1 MRKND
6 SIRFKL
12 CAGFA
17 DKRLFS
23 QTDVAE
29 HFHAAN
35 PFKEEVGL
43 NHLMYKASRFNT
55 QDHSLYPIHYQHLL
69 YQHSI
74 VVGFLE
80 PWPPSPPNINPPC
93 PL

>member
-55 QDHSLYPIHYQHLL
+55 QDHSLYPIHPEFVSHPL
-69 YQHSI
+69 
-74 VVGFLE
+74 
-80 PWPPSPPNINPPC
+80 PTPSLPTLNSSWFP
-93 PL
+93 